1 MNFGKFKDAES
12 LLRSYE
18 NLEKEFTKKCQELAR
33 LRFAKKNVN
42 EMNTKGG
49 ALPRGGEIEK
59 TEANTKNDRVQDAG
73 GVNSNISN
81 INESSSD
88 RLVYESGRFAKK
100 STINAKNEL
109 SVESGRNKSEDSK
122 MESSGSAF
130 ELERVTGKKTALNGK
145 NELSVGSGGRE
156 SVDGEVGSGRR
167 ESVDDKVERGGSAF
181 ELKRL
186 TGKKT
191 TIDAKN
197 ELSAE
202 SGKSE
207 RVDDKMVSG
216 KSEREAFGMKNN
228 AEIKIGERVTKD
240 KINRKGEAFLDK
252 VYPPEESKCSK
263 SKIENG
269 ETFLGSDLEE
279 AGADRSSPFCG
290 ILESARNVLEGS
302 ALPENNEDEEELL
315 RENLSFDEGG
325 RESFNKN
332 QSEHECLNGCQ
343 SQSVKQTFNGSKRES
358 FGGSGSLN
366 GNRSEYEDLNKRQG
380 GSGSESENGSF
391 NETESLYRHQSLSES
406 RSSFK
411 NGSEVES
418 TQGFNQ
424 GDNLK
429 AQKNDWSYGNDEES
443 NINFGKNETER
454 EGKIENVPTNVN
466 ASKPENAVIGTMTPE
481 LLELL
486 LEKARTDGV
495 QDYIKRVLDKKS
507 NSPKLLGKSV
517 RGDGLILNSGV
528 KPLENI
534 REAGNYILKNY
545 FFD

>member
-33 LRFAKKNVN
+33 LRFAKINEN
-42 EMNTKGG
+42 EMNTEGG
-49 ALPRGGEIEK
+49 VLPRGREIENP
-59 TEANTKNDRVQDAG
+59 EADTKNDRVQDAG
-73 GVNSNISN
+73 GVKNSITNIVAK
-81 INESSSD
+81 SSVGLACERERAMGEKTTLD
-88 RLVYESGRFAKK
+88 
-100 STINAKNEL
+100 AKNEL
-109 SVESGRNKSEDSK
+109 SAGSGRRDSENGKMESGRR
-122 MESSGSAF
+122 ESVDDKV
-130 ELERVTGKKTALNGK
+130 ERGGLACEIERATGKKTALNGK
-145 NELSVGSGGRE
+145 NELSV
-156 SVDGEVGSGRR
+156 
-167 ESVDDKVERGGSAF
+167 
-181 ELKRL
+181 
-186 TGKKT
+186 
-191 TIDAKN
+191 
-197 ELSAE
+197 E

-228 AEIKIGERVTKD
+228 AEIKSGGVIGTKE
-240 KINRKGEAFLDK
+240 KTNKLNAFLDK

-279 AGADRSSPFCG
+279 AGADKSSPFCG
-290 ILESARNVLEGS
+290 ILESARSVLEGS
-302 ALPENNEDEEELL
+302 AVSENNLGEEELL
-315 RENLSFDEGG
+315 REDLSFEKNGSGG
-325 RESFNKN
+325 L
-332 QSEHECLNGCQ
+332 SEHK
-343 SQSVKQTFNGSKRES
+343 SQNETFNENES
-358 FGGSGSLN
+358 FGGSENQNGSFNGGVVGGRKSECGSGNGISSNEIFSESGSGNLNGRGSLN
-366 GNRSEYEDLNKRQG
+366 GNRSECEDLNRRQG
-380 GSGSESENGSF
+380 GSGLSSGSERGSLSGRLSENETF
-391 NETESLYRHQSLSES
+391 NGNESLSGRQSGN
-406 RSSFK
+406 RSSLK
-411 NGSEVES
+411 NGSEVENA
-418 TQGFNQ
+418 QGFNQ

-481 LLELL
+481 LLELM

>member
-33 LRFAKKNVN
+33 LRFAKKNEN

-59 TEANTKNDRVQDAG
+59 TEADTKNDRVQDAG
-73 GVNSNISN
+73 GVKNNISN

-100 STINAKNEL
+100 STINAENEL

-122 MESSGSAF
+122 MESSGSVF

-145 NELSVGSGGRE
+145 NELSV
-156 SVDGEVGSGRR
+156 
-167 ESVDDKVERGGSAF
+167 
-181 ELKRL
+181 
-186 TGKKT
+186 
-191 TIDAKN
+191 
-197 ELSAE
+197 E

-240 KINRKGEAFLDK
+240 KINRKGETLLDK

-263 SKIENG
+263 SKIESG

-302 ALPENNEDEEELL
+302 ALPENNEDKEELL

-380 GSGSESENGSF
+380 GSESENGSF

-418 TQGFNQ
+418 AQLFNQ

-481 LLELL
+481 LLESM

-528 KPLENI
+528 KPLGNI

>member
-33 LRFAKKNVN
+33 LRFAKINEN

-49 ALPRGGEIEK
+49 ALPRGREIENP
-59 TEANTKNDRVQDAG
+59 EANTKNDRVQDAS

-88 RLVYESGRFAKK
+88 RLVYELGRFAKK
-100 STINAKNEL
+100 STINAENEL

-122 MESSGSAF
+122 MESVRSEIPSN
-130 ELERVTGKKTALNGK
+130 EMENGA
-145 NELSVGSGGRE
+145 
-156 SVDGEVGSGRR
+156 EV
-167 ESVDDKVERGGSAF
+167 
-181 ELKRL
+181 
-186 TGKKT
+186 
-191 TIDAKN
+191 
-197 ELSAE
+197 
-202 SGKSE
+202 
-207 RVDDKMVSG
+207 
-216 KSEREAFGMKNN
+216 
-228 AEIKIGERVTKD
+228 KIGGVMGTKE
-240 KINRKGEAFLDK
+240 KTNKLNAFLDK

-290 ILESARNVLEGS
+290 ILESARSVLEGS
-302 ALPENNEDEEELL
+302 VVSENNLGEEEFLD
-315 RENLSFDEGG
+315 ENISFDEGG

-380 GSGSESENGSF
+380 GSESGSENGSF

-411 NGSEVES
+411 NGSEVEGA
-418 TQGFNQ
+418 QLFNQ

>member
-33 LRFAKKNVN
+33 LRFAKINEN
-42 EMNTKGG
+42 EMNTEGG
-49 ALPRGGEIEK
+49 VLPRGREIENP
-59 TEANTKNDRVQDAG
+59 EADTKNDRVQDAG
-73 GVNSNISN
+73 GVNNSITNIVAK
-81 INESSSD
+81 SSGGLACERERAMGEKTTLD
-88 RLVYESGRFAKK
+88 
-100 STINAKNEL
+100 AKNEL
-109 SVESGRNKSEDSK
+109 SVESDRNKSEDSK
-122 MESSGSAF
+122 MERGGSAF

-145 NELSVGSGGRE
+145 NELSVE
-156 SVDGEVGSGRR
+156 NGRR
-167 ESVDDKVERGGSAF
+167 ESENGEMKSGRSEIPS
-181 ELKRL
+181 
-186 TGKKT
+186 
-191 TIDAKN
+191 N
-197 ELSAE
+197 EMENGAE
-202 SGKSE
+202 
-207 RVDDKMVSG
+207 V
-216 KSEREAFGMKNN
+216 
-228 AEIKIGERVTKD
+228 KIGGLMGTKE
-240 KINRKGEAFLDK
+240 KTNKLNAFLDK

-269 ETFLGSDLEE
+269 ETLSSSDLEE
-279 AGADRSSPFCG
+279 AGADKSSPFCG
-290 ILESARNVLEGS
+290 ILESARSVLEGS
-302 ALPENNEDEEELL
+302 AVSENNLGEEELL

-325 RESFNKN
+325 SGSFNKN

-343 SQSVKQTFNGSKRES
+343 SQSVKQTFNGSERGSSSGISSNKIFSES
-358 FGGSGSLN
+358 GSGNLNGRGSLN
-366 GNRSEYEDLNKRQG
+366 GNRSECEDLNKRQG
-380 GSGSESENGSF
+380 GSGSESVNGSF
-391 NETESLYRHQSLSES
+391 NETESLYSHQSLSES

-411 NGSEVES
+411 NGSEVENA
-418 TQGFNQ
+418 QGFNQ
-424 GDNLK
+424 NDNLK

>member
-33 LRFAKKNVN
+33 LRFAKINEN
-42 EMNTKGG
+42 EMNTEGG
-49 ALPRGGEIEK
+49 VLPRGREIEK

-73 GVNSNISN
+73 GVNNSITNI
-81 INESSSD
+81 
-88 RLVYESGRFAKK
+88 VAK
-100 STINAKNEL
+100 
-109 SVESGRNKSEDSK
+109 
-122 MESSGSAF
+122 SSGGSVF
-130 ELERVTGKKTALNGK
+130 ELERATGKKTALNGK
-145 NELSVGSGGRE
+145 NELSVENGGRE
-156 SVDGEVGSGRR
+156 SVDGEVGSGGR
-167 ESVDDKVERGGSAF
+167 ESVDDKVESGRS
-181 ELKRL
+181 EMPS
-186 TGKKT
+186 
-191 TIDAKN
+191 N
-197 ELSAE
+197 EMENGAE
-202 SGKSE
+202 
-207 RVDDKMVSG
+207 V
-216 KSEREAFGMKNN
+216 
-228 AEIKIGERVTKD
+228 KIGGVMGTKE
-240 KINRKGEAFLDK
+240 KTNKLNAFLDK

-269 ETFLGSDLEE
+269 ETLSSSDLEE
-279 AGADRSSPFCG
+279 AGAEKSSPFCG
-290 ILESARNVLEGS
+290 ILESARSVLEGS
-302 ALPENNEDEEELL
+302 ALPENNEGEEELL

-325 RESFNKN
+325 SGSFNKN
-332 QSEHECLNGCQ
+332 RSEHECLNGCQ
-343 SQSVKQTFNGSKRES
+343 SQSVKQTFNGSERGSSSGISSNKIFSES
-358 FGGSGSLN
+358 GSGNLNGRGSLN
-366 GNRSEYEDLNKRQG
+366 GNRSECKDLNKRQG
-380 GSGSESENGSF
+380 GSGSESVNGSF
-391 NETESLYRHQSLSES
+391 NETESLYSHQRLSEN

-411 NGSEVES
+411 NGSEVENA
-418 TQGFNQ
+418 QLFNQ
-424 GDNLK
+424 GNNLK

>member
-33 LRFAKKNVN
+33 LRFAKINEN

-122 MESSGSAF
+122 MESGRSEIPSN
-130 ELERVTGKKTALNGK
+130 EMENG
-145 NELSVGSGGRE
+145 
-156 SVDGEVGSGRR
+156 
-167 ESVDDKVERGGSAF
+167 
-181 ELKRL
+181 
-186 TGKKT
+186 
-191 TIDAKN
+191 
-197 ELSAE
+197 
-202 SGKSE
+202 
-207 RVDDKMVSG
+207 
-216 KSEREAFGMKNN
+216 
-228 AEIKIGERVTKD
+228 AEIKSGGVMGTKE
-240 KINRKGEAFLDK
+240 KTNKLNAFLDK

-302 ALPENNEDEEELL
+302 VVSENNLGEEEFLD
-315 RENLSFDEGG
+315 ENISFDEGG

-366 GNRSEYEDLNKRQG
+366 GNRSECEDLNKRQG
-380 GSGSESENGSF
+380 GSESGSENGSF

-411 NGSEVES
+411 NGSEVENA
-418 TQGFNQ
+418 QGFNQ

>member
-33 LRFAKKNVN
+33 LRFAKINEN

-49 ALPRGGEIEK
+49 TLPRGGEIEK
-59 TEANTKNDRVQDAG
+59 TEADTKNDRVQDAG

-88 RLVYESGRFAKK
+88 RSVYELGRFAKK
-100 STINAKNEL
+100 STINAENEL

-122 MESSGSAF
+122 MESGRSETPSN
-130 ELERVTGKKTALNGK
+130 EMENGA
-145 NELSVGSGGRE
+145 
-156 SVDGEVGSGRR
+156 EV
-167 ESVDDKVERGGSAF
+167 
-181 ELKRL
+181 
-186 TGKKT
+186 
-191 TIDAKN
+191 
-197 ELSAE
+197 
-202 SGKSE
+202 
-207 RVDDKMVSG
+207 
-216 KSEREAFGMKNN
+216 
-228 AEIKIGERVTKD
+228 KIGGVMGTKE
-240 KINRKGEAFLDK
+240 KTNKLNAFLDK

-279 AGADRSSPFCG
+279 AGAEKSSPFCG
-290 ILESARNVLEGS
+290 ILESARNVLEGL

-366 GNRSEYEDLNKRQG
+366 GNRSECEDLNKRQG
-380 GSGSESENGSF
+380 GSENGSF
-391 NETESLYRHQSLSES
+391 NETESLYSHQSLSES

-418 TQGFNQ
+418 AQLFNQ
-424 GDNLK
+424 GNNLK

>member
-33 LRFAKKNVN
+33 LRFAKINEN

-122 MESSGSAF
+122 MESGGSVF
-130 ELERVTGKKTALNGK
+130 ELECATGKKTALNGK
-145 NELSVGSGGRE
+145 NELSV
-156 SVDGEVGSGRR
+156 
-167 ESVDDKVERGGSAF
+167 
-181 ELKRL
+181 
-186 TGKKT
+186 
-191 TIDAKN
+191 
-197 ELSAE
+197 E

-366 GNRSEYEDLNKRQG
+366 GNRSECEDLNKRQG
-380 GSGSESENGSF
+380 GSGSESVNGSF

-418 TQGFNQ
+418 AQLFNQ

>member
-33 LRFAKKNVN
+33 LRFAKINEN

-49 ALPRGGEIEK
+49 VLPRGREIEK

-73 GVNSNISN
+73 GVKNNISN

-100 STINAKNEL
+100 STINAENEL
-109 SVESGRNKSEDSK
+109 SVESDRNKSEDSK
-122 MESSGSAF
+122 MESGGSVF
-130 ELERVTGKKTALNGK
+130 ELECATGKKTALNGK
-145 NELSVGSGGRE
+145 NELSV
-156 SVDGEVGSGRR
+156 
-167 ESVDDKVERGGSAF
+167 
-181 ELKRL
+181 
-186 TGKKT
+186 
-191 TIDAKN
+191 
-197 ELSAE
+197 E

-366 GNRSEYEDLNKRQG
+366 GNRSECEDLNKRQG
-380 GSGSESENGSF
+380 ESVNGSF

-418 TQGFNQ
+418 AQLFNQ

>member
-33 LRFAKKNVN
+33 LRFAKINEN

-49 ALPRGGEIEK
+49 ALPRGREIEK
-59 TEANTKNDRVQDAG
+59 IEANTKNDRVQDAG

-122 MESSGSAF
+122 MESGRSEIPSN
-130 ELERVTGKKTALNGK
+130 EMENG
-145 NELSVGSGGRE
+145 
-156 SVDGEVGSGRR
+156 
-167 ESVDDKVERGGSAF
+167 
-181 ELKRL
+181 
-186 TGKKT
+186 
-191 TIDAKN
+191 
-197 ELSAE
+197 
-202 SGKSE
+202 
-207 RVDDKMVSG
+207 
-216 KSEREAFGMKNN
+216 
-228 AEIKIGERVTKD
+228 AEIKSGGVMGTKE
-240 KINRKGEAFLDK
+240 KTNKLNAFLDK

-366 GNRSEYEDLNKRQG
+366 GNRSECEDLNKRQG
-380 GSGSESENGSF
+380 GSGSESVNGSF

-418 TQGFNQ
+418 AQLFNQ

>member
-33 LRFAKKNVN
+33 LRFAKINEN
-42 EMNTKGG
+42 EMTTEGG
-49 ALPRGGEIEK
+49 VLPRGREIENP
-59 TEANTKNDRVQDAG
+59 EADTKNDRVQDAG
-73 GVNSNISN
+73 GVKNNISN

-100 STINAKNEL
+100 STIN
-109 SVESGRNKSEDSK
+109 
-122 MESSGSAF
+122 
-130 ELERVTGKKTALNGK
+130 GK
-145 NELSVGSGGRE
+145 NELSV
-156 SVDGEVGSGRR
+156 
-167 ESVDDKVERGGSAF
+167 
-181 ELKRL
+181 
-186 TGKKT
+186 
-191 TIDAKN
+191 
-197 ELSAE
+197 E

-269 ETFLGSDLEE
+269 ETLSSSDLEE
-279 AGADRSSPFCG
+279 AGAEKSSPFCG
-290 ILESARNVLEGS
+290 ILESARSVLEGS
-302 ALPENNEDEEELL
+302 ALPENNDDEEEFLD
-315 RENLSFDEGG
+315 ENISFDEGG

-343 SQSVKQTFNGSKRES
+343 SQSVKQTFNGSKSES

-366 GNRSEYEDLNKRQG
+366 GNRSECEDLNKRQG
-380 GSGSESENGSF
+380 GSGSESVNGSF
-391 NETESLYRHQSLSES
+391 NETESLYSHQSLSES

-418 TQGFNQ
+418 TLGFNQ
-424 GDNLK
+424 NGNLK

>member
-33 LRFAKKNVN
+33 LRFAKINEN

-122 MESSGSAF
+122 MESGRSEIPSN
-130 ELERVTGKKTALNGK
+130 EMENG
-145 NELSVGSGGRE
+145 
-156 SVDGEVGSGRR
+156 
-167 ESVDDKVERGGSAF
+167 
-181 ELKRL
+181 
-186 TGKKT
+186 
-191 TIDAKN
+191 
-197 ELSAE
+197 
-202 SGKSE
+202 
-207 RVDDKMVSG
+207 
-216 KSEREAFGMKNN
+216 
-228 AEIKIGERVTKD
+228 AEIKSGGVMGTKE
-240 KINRKGEAFLDK
+240 KTNKLNAFLDK

-366 GNRSEYEDLNKRQG
+366 GNRSECEDLNKRQG
-380 GSGSESENGSF
+380 ESVNGSF

-418 TQGFNQ
+418 AQLFNQ

>member
-33 LRFAKKNVN
+33 LRFAKINEN
-42 EMNTKGG
+42 EMNTEGG
-49 ALPRGGEIEK
+49 VLPRGREIENP
-59 TEANTKNDRVQDAG
+59 EADTKNDRVQDAG
-73 GVNSNISN
+73 GVKNSITNIVAK
-81 INESSSD
+81 SSVGLACERERAMGEKTTLD
-88 RLVYESGRFAKK
+88 
-100 STINAKNEL
+100 AKNEL
-109 SVESGRNKSEDSK
+109 SVENGR
-122 MESSGSAF
+122 
-130 ELERVTGKKTALNGK
+130 
-145 NELSVGSGGRE
+145 RE

-167 ESVDDKVERGGSAF
+167 ESVDDKVERGGLAF
-181 ELKRL
+181 EIERA

-191 TIDAKN
+191 ALNAKN
-197 ELSAE
+197 ELSVE

-216 KSEREAFGMKNN
+216 KSEREAFEMKNN
-228 AEIKIGERVTKD
+228 AEIKSGGVMGTKE
-240 KINRKGEAFLDK
+240 KTNKLNAFLDK

-279 AGADRSSPFCG
+279 AGAEKSSPFCG
-290 ILESARNVLEGS
+290 ILESARSVLEGS
-302 ALPENNEDEEELL
+302 AVSENNLGEEELL
-315 RENLSFDEGG
+315 RENLSFE
-325 RESFNKN
+325 KN
-332 QSEHECLNGCQ
+332 
-343 SQSVKQTFNGSKRES
+343 
-358 FGGSGSLN
+358 GSGSLN
-366 GNRSEYEDLNKRQG
+366 GEVAGGRKSESSNESDDINGSNDLSESSSNKIFSESGSGNLNGRGSLNGNQSECEDLNKRQG
-380 GSGSESENGSF
+380 GSGSERGSLSGRLSENETF
-391 NETESLYRHQSLSES
+391 NGNESLSGSQSES

-418 TQGFNQ
+418 AQGFNQ
-424 GDNLK
+424 NGNLK

>member
-1 MNFGKFKDAES
+1 M
-12 LLRSYE
+12 
-18 NLEKEFTKKCQELAR
+18 
-33 LRFAKKNVN
+33 
-42 EMNTKGG
+42 
-49 ALPRGGEIEK
+49 
-59 TEANTKNDRVQDAG
+59 
-73 GVNSNISN
+73 
-81 INESSSD
+81 
-88 RLVYESGRFAKK
+88 
-100 STINAKNEL
+100 
-109 SVESGRNKSEDSK
+109 
-122 MESSGSAF
+122 
-130 ELERVTGKKTALNGK
+130 
-145 NELSVGSGGRE
+145 
-156 SVDGEVGSGRR
+156 
-167 ESVDDKVERGGSAF
+167 
-181 ELKRL
+181 
-186 TGKKT
+186 
-191 TIDAKN
+191 
-197 ELSAE
+197 
-202 SGKSE
+202 
-207 RVDDKMVSG
+207 
-216 KSEREAFGMKNN
+216 
-228 AEIKIGERVTKD
+228 
-240 KINRKGEAFLDK
+240 
-252 VYPPEESKCSK
+252 
-263 SKIENG
+263 
-269 ETFLGSDLEE
+269 
-279 AGADRSSPFCG
+279 
-290 ILESARNVLEGS
+290 LEGS
-302 ALPENNEDEEELL
+302 VVSENNLGEEEFLD
-315 RENLSFDEGG
+315 ENISFDEGG

-358 FGGSGSLN
+358 SGGSGSLN
-366 GNRSEYEDLNKRQG
+366 GNRSECEDLNKRQG
-380 GSGSESENGSF
+380 GSGSENGSF

-418 TQGFNQ
+418 AQLFNQ

>member
-33 LRFAKKNVN
+33 LRFAKINEN
-42 EMNTKGG
+42 EMNIEGG

-59 TEANTKNDRVQDAG
+59 TEADTKNERVQGASG
-73 GVNSNISN
+73 AKNNISN
-81 INESSSD
+81 INVENGGGSVFGRERVLRENPAQKTKNETLVESGRSNMEDSKMESGGS
-88 RLVYESGRFAKK
+88 VYELGRFAKK
-100 STINAKNEL
+100 STINAENEL
-109 SVESGRNKSEDSK
+109 SV
-122 MESSGSAF
+122 
-130 ELERVTGKKTALNGK
+130 
-145 NELSVGSGGRE
+145 
-156 SVDGEVGSGRR
+156 
-167 ESVDDKVERGGSAF
+167 
-181 ELKRL
+181 
-186 TGKKT
+186 
-191 TIDAKN
+191 
-197 ELSAE
+197 E

-216 KSEREAFGMKNN
+216 KSEKEAFGMKNN

-240 KINRKGEAFLDK
+240 KINRKGEVFLDK

-269 ETFLGSDLEE
+269 ETFSGSDLEE

-290 ILESARNVLEGS
+290 ILESARSVLEGS
-302 ALPENNEDEEELL
+302 AVSENNLGEEVLL

-325 RESFNKN
+325 SG
-332 QSEHECLNGCQ
+332 SLNGEVIGGRKSEC
-343 SQSVKQTFNGSKRES
+343 GSGS
-358 FGGSGSLN
+358 GYLNGSGSLN
-366 GNRSEYEDLNKRQG
+366 GNRSECEDFNRRQG
-380 GSGSESENGSF
+380 GSGNVNGSF
-391 NETESLYRHQSLSES
+391 NENESLYRHQSLSEN

-411 NGSEVES
+411 NGSEVEGA
-418 TQGFNQ
+418 QLFNKS
-424 GDNLK
+424 DNLK
-429 AQKNDWSYGNDEES
+429 AQENGWSYGNDEES

-481 LLELL
+481 LLELM

>member
-1 MNFGKFKDAES
+1 MERVTGKK
-12 LLRSYE
+12 
-18 NLEKEFTKKCQELAR
+18 T
-33 LRFAKKNVN
+33 
-42 EMNTKGG
+42 
-49 ALPRGGEIEK
+49 ALNG
-59 TEANTKNDRVQDAG
+59 
-73 GVNSNISN
+73 
-81 INESSSD
+81 
-88 RLVYESGRFAKK
+88 
-100 STINAKNEL
+100 KNEL
-109 SVESGRNKSEDSK
+109 SAGSGGREGVDGEVGSGRRESVDDK
-122 MESSGSAF
+122 MESSGSVF

-145 NELSVGSGGRE
+145 NELSV
-156 SVDGEVGSGRR
+156 
-167 ESVDDKVERGGSAF
+167 
-181 ELKRL
+181 
-186 TGKKT
+186 
-191 TIDAKN
+191 
-197 ELSAE
+197 E

-263 SKIENG
+263 SKIESG

-279 AGADRSSPFCG
+279 ARADRSSPFCG
-290 ILESARNVLEGS
+290 ILESAMSALEGS
-302 ALPENNEDEEELL
+302 VVSENNLGEEEFLD
-315 RENLSFDEGG
+315 ENISFDEGG

-332 QSEHECLNGCQ
+332 QSEHECINGYQ

-366 GNRSEYEDLNKRQG
+366 GNRSECEDLNKRQG
-380 GSGSESENGSF
+380 GSGSENGSF

-418 TQGFNQ
+418 AQLFNQ

>member
-33 LRFAKKNVN
+33 LRFAKINEN

-49 ALPRGGEIEK
+49 VLPRGREIENP
-59 TEANTKNDRVQDAG
+59 EADTKNDRVQDAG

-100 STINAKNEL
+100 STINAENEL

-122 MESSGSAF
+122 MESCGSVF

-145 NELSVGSGGRE
+145 NELSV
-156 SVDGEVGSGRR
+156 
-167 ESVDDKVERGGSAF
+167 
-181 ELKRL
+181 
-186 TGKKT
+186 
-191 TIDAKN
+191 
-197 ELSAE
+197 E

-207 RVDDKMVSG
+207 RVDDKIVSG

-269 ETFLGSDLEE
+269 EIFLGSDLEE
-279 AGADRSSPFCG
+279 AGAEKSSPFCG
-290 ILESARNVLEGS
+290 ILESARSVLEGS
-302 ALPENNEDEEELL
+302 ALPENNEDEEEFLD
-315 RENLSFDEGG
+315 ENISFDEGG

-366 GNRSEYEDLNKRQG
+366 ENRSECEDLNKRQG
-380 GSGSESENGSF
+380 GSGSESVNGSF
-391 NETESLYRHQSLSES
+391 NETESLYSHQSLSQS

>member
-33 LRFAKKNVN
+33 LRFAKINEN
-42 EMNTKGG
+42 EMSTEGEE
-49 ALPRGGEIEK
+49 LPRGREIENP
-59 TEANTKNDRVQDAG
+59 EADTKNDRVQDAS
-73 GVNSNISN
+73 GVKNNISN
-81 INESSSD
+81 INVENGGGS
-88 RLVYESGRFAKK
+88 VYELGRFAKK
-100 STINAKNEL
+100 STINAENEL
-109 SVESGRNKSEDSK
+109 SVGSGRNKSEDSK
-122 MESSGSAF
+122 MESGGSVF

-145 NELSVGSGGRE
+145 NELSVENGRRE
-156 SVDGEVGSGRR
+156 SVDGEMESGGRESENGEMESGRS
-167 ESVDDKVERGGSAF
+167 EIPS
-181 ELKRL
+181 
-186 TGKKT
+186 
-191 TIDAKN
+191 N
-197 ELSAE
+197 EMENGAE
-202 SGKSE
+202 
-207 RVDDKMVSG
+207 V
-216 KSEREAFGMKNN
+216 
-228 AEIKIGERVTKD
+228 KIGGVMGTKE
-240 KINRKGEAFLDK
+240 KTNKLNAFLDK

-269 ETFLGSDLEE
+269 ETLSSSDLEE

-290 ILESARNVLEGS
+290 ILESARSVLEGS
-302 ALPENNEDEEELL
+302 AVSENNLGEEELL
-315 RENLSFDEGG
+315 RENLSFEKNGSGSLNGEIVGG
-325 RESFNKN
+325 RKSESSNE
-332 QSEHECLNGCQ
+332 SD
-343 SQSVKQTFNGSKRES
+343 VINGSNDLSES
-358 FGGSGSLN
+358 LSESSSNKIFSESGSGNLNGSGSLN
-366 GNRSEYEDLNKRQG
+366 GNRSECEDLNKRQG
-380 GSGSESENGSF
+380 ESVKGSF

-411 NGSEVES
+411 NGSEAES
-418 TQGFNQ
+418 AQGFNQ

>member
-33 LRFAKKNVN
+33 LRFAKINEN

-109 SVESGRNKSEDSK
+109 SV
-122 MESSGSAF
+122 
-130 ELERVTGKKTALNGK
+130 
-145 NELSVGSGGRE
+145 GSGGRE

-167 ESVDDKVERGGSAF
+167 ESVDDKVERGGSVF
-181 ELKRL
+181 ELERV

-191 TIDAKN
+191 ALNGKN
-197 ELSAE
+197 ELSVE

-269 ETFLGSDLEE
+269 ETFLSSDLEE

-343 SQSVKQTFNGSKRES
+343 SQSVKQTFNGSKSES

-366 GNRSEYEDLNKRQG
+366 GNRSECEDLNKRQG
-380 GSGSESENGSF
+380 ESVNGSF

-411 NGSEVES
+411 NGSEAES
-418 TQGFNQ
+418 AQGFNQ

>member
-33 LRFAKKNVN
+33 LRFAKINEN

-49 ALPRGGEIEK
+49 VLPRGREIEK
-59 TEANTKNDRVQDAG
+59 IEANTKNDRVQDAG

-122 MESSGSAF
+122 MESGRSEIPSN
-130 ELERVTGKKTALNGK
+130 EMENGA
-145 NELSVGSGGRE
+145 
-156 SVDGEVGSGRR
+156 EV
-167 ESVDDKVERGGSAF
+167 
-181 ELKRL
+181 
-186 TGKKT
+186 
-191 TIDAKN
+191 
-197 ELSAE
+197 
-202 SGKSE
+202 
-207 RVDDKMVSG
+207 
-216 KSEREAFGMKNN
+216 
-228 AEIKIGERVTKD
+228 KIGGVMGTKE
-240 KINRKGEAFLDK
+240 KTNKLNAFLDK

-315 RENLSFDEGG
+315 RENLSFDESG

-366 GNRSEYEDLNKRQG
+366 ENRSEYEDLNKRQG
-380 GSGSESENGSF
+380 GSESGSENGSF

-418 TQGFNQ
+418 AQLFNQ

>member
-33 LRFAKKNVN
+33 LRFAKINEN

-49 ALPRGGEIEK
+49 ALPRGREIENP
-59 TEANTKNDRVQDAG
+59 EADTKNDRVQDAG
-73 GVNSNISN
+73 GVNNSITNI
-81 INESSSD
+81 
-88 RLVYESGRFAKK
+88 VAKIGGGLASEWERVTGK
-100 STINAKNEL
+100 KTTLDAKNEL
-109 SVESGRNKSEDSK
+109 SVEN
-122 MESSGSAF
+122 
-130 ELERVTGKKTALNGK
+130 
-145 NELSVGSGGRE
+145 
-156 SVDGEVGSGRR
+156 GRR
-167 ESVDDKVERGGSAF
+167 ESENG
-181 ELKRL
+181 EM
-186 TGKKT
+186 
-191 TIDAKN
+191 
-197 ELSAE
+197 E
-202 SGKSE
+202 SGRSE
-207 RVDDKMVSG
+207 IPSNEMENG
-216 KSEREAFGMKNN
+216 
-228 AEIKIGERVTKD
+228 AEVKIGGVMGTKE
-240 KINRKGEAFLDK
+240 KTNKLNAFLDK

-279 AGADRSSPFCG
+279 AGAKKSSPFCG
-290 ILESARNVLEGS
+290 ILESARSVLEGS
-302 ALPENNEDEEELL
+302 ALPKNNESEEERL

-325 RESFNKN
+325 SGSFNKN

-343 SQSVKQTFNGSKRES
+343 SQSVKQTFNGSERGSSSGISSNKILSES
-358 FGGSGSLN
+358 GSGNLNGRGSLN
-366 GNRSEYEDLNKRQG
+366 GNRSECKDLNKRQG
-380 GSGSESENGSF
+380 GSGSESVNGRF
-391 NETESLYRHQSLSES
+391 NETESLYSHQSLSES

-418 TQGFNQ
+418 TLGFNQ
-424 GDNLK
+424 NGNLK

>member
-33 LRFAKKNVN
+33 LRFAKINEN
-42 EMNTKGG
+42 EMTTEGG
-49 ALPRGGEIEK
+49 VLPRGREIENP
-59 TEANTKNDRVQDAG
+59 EADTKNDRVQDAG

-100 STINAKNEL
+100 STINAENEL

-122 MESSGSAF
+122 MESGGSVF
-130 ELERVTGKKTALNGK
+130 ELKRVTGKKTALNGK
-145 NELSVGSGGRE
+145 NELSAGNGGRE
-156 SVDGEVGSGRR
+156 SVDGEMESGGR
-167 ESVDDKVERGGSAF
+167 ESVDDKVERGGSVF
-181 ELKRL
+181 ELERV

-191 TIDAKN
+191 ALKGKN
-197 ELSAE
+197 ELSAGSGGRESENGKME
-202 SGKSE
+202 SGRSE
-207 RVDDKMVSG
+207 TPSNEMENG
-216 KSEREAFGMKNN
+216 
-228 AEIKIGERVTKD
+228 AEVKIGGVMGTKE
-240 KINRKGEAFLDK
+240 KTNKLNALLDK

-279 AGADRSSPFCG
+279 AGAEKSSPFCG

-302 ALPENNEDEEELL
+302 ALPESNEDEEEFLD
-315 RENLSFDEGG
+315 ENISFDEGG

-366 GNRSEYEDLNKRQG
+366 GNRSECEDLNKRQG
-380 GSGSESENGSF
+380 ESVNGSF
-391 NETESLYRHQSLSES
+391 NETESLYSHQSLSES
-406 RSSFK
+406 RSSLK

>member
-33 LRFAKKNVN
+33 LRFAKINEN

-49 ALPRGGEIEK
+49 ALPRGREIEK
-59 TEANTKNDRVQDAG
+59 IEANTKNDRVQDAG
-73 GVNSNISN
+73 GVKNNISN

-100 STINAKNEL
+100 STINAENEL

-122 MESSGSAF
+122 MESGRSEIPSN
-130 ELERVTGKKTALNGK
+130 EMENG
-145 NELSVGSGGRE
+145 
-156 SVDGEVGSGRR
+156 
-167 ESVDDKVERGGSAF
+167 
-181 ELKRL
+181 
-186 TGKKT
+186 
-191 TIDAKN
+191 
-197 ELSAE
+197 
-202 SGKSE
+202 
-207 RVDDKMVSG
+207 
-216 KSEREAFGMKNN
+216 
-228 AEIKIGERVTKD
+228 AEIKSGGVMGTKE
-240 KINRKGEAFLDK
+240 KTNKLNAFLDK

-366 GNRSEYEDLNKRQG
+366 GNRSECEDLNKRQG
-380 GSGSESENGSF
+380 GSGSVNGSF

>member
-33 LRFAKKNVN
+33 LRFAKINEN

-49 ALPRGGEIEK
+49 ALPRGREIEK
-59 TEANTKNDRVQDAG
+59 IEADTKNDRVQDAG

-122 MESSGSAF
+122 MES
-130 ELERVTGKKTALNGK
+130 
-145 NELSVGSGGRE
+145 GGRE
-156 SVDGEVGSGRR
+156 S
-167 ESVDDKVERGGSAF
+167 
-181 ELKRL
+181 
-186 TGKKT
+186 
-191 TIDAKN
+191 
-197 ELSAE
+197 
-202 SGKSE
+202 
-207 RVDDKMVSG
+207 VDDKMVSG

-240 KINRKGEAFLDK
+240 KINRKGEALLDK

-315 RENLSFDEGG
+315 RENLSFDE
-325 RESFNKN
+325 
-332 QSEHECLNGCQ
+332 C
-343 SQSVKQTFNGSKRES
+343 
-358 FGGSGSLN
+358 GSGSLN

-418 TQGFNQ
+418 TQLFNQ

>member
-33 LRFAKKNVN
+33 LRFAKINEN

-49 ALPRGGEIEK
+49 VLPRGREIEK

-73 GVNSNISN
+73 GVKNNISN

-100 STINAKNEL
+100 STINAENEL
-109 SVESGRNKSEDSK
+109 SVESDRNKSEDSK
-122 MESSGSAF
+122 MESGGSVF
-130 ELERVTGKKTALNGK
+130 ELECATGKKTALNGK
-145 NELSVGSGGRE
+145 NELSV
-156 SVDGEVGSGRR
+156 
-167 ESVDDKVERGGSAF
+167 
-181 ELKRL
+181 
-186 TGKKT
+186 
-191 TIDAKN
+191 
-197 ELSAE
+197 E

-290 ILESARNVLEGS
+290 ILESARSVLEGS

-358 FGGSGSLN
+358 FGGGGSLN

-380 GSGSESENGSF
+380 GSGSES
-391 NETESLYRHQSLSES
+391 
-406 RSSFK
+406 
-411 NGSEVES
+411 
-418 TQGFNQ
+418 
-424 GDNLK
+424 D
-429 AQKNDWSYGNDEES
+429 
-443 NINFGKNETER
+443 
-454 EGKIENVPTNVN
+454 
-466 ASKPENAVIGTMTPE
+466 
-481 LLELL
+481 
-486 LEKARTDGV
+486 
-495 QDYIKRVLDKKS
+495 
-507 NSPKLLGKSV
+507 
-517 RGDGLILNSGV
+517 
-528 KPLENI
+528 
-534 REAGNYILKNY
+534 
-545 FFD
+545 

>member
-33 LRFAKKNVN
+33 LRFAKINEN
-42 EMNTKGG
+42 EMNTEGG

-59 TEANTKNDRVQDAG
+59 TEADTKKMRIQGAS

-81 INESSSD
+81 INVENGGGSVFEFERVLRKNPAQKTKNETIVENGGSNMEDSKMESGGS
-88 RLVYESGRFAKK
+88 VYELGRFAKK
-100 STINAKNEL
+100 STTNAENEL
-109 SVESGRNKSEDSK
+109 SV
-122 MESSGSAF
+122 
-130 ELERVTGKKTALNGK
+130 
-145 NELSVGSGGRE
+145 
-156 SVDGEVGSGRR
+156 
-167 ESVDDKVERGGSAF
+167 
-181 ELKRL
+181 
-186 TGKKT
+186 
-191 TIDAKN
+191 
-197 ELSAE
+197 E

-216 KSEREAFGMKNN
+216 KSERVDGKMASGKSESEAFGMKNN

-240 KINRKGEAFLDK
+240 KINRKGEVFLDK

-269 ETFLGSDLEE
+269 ETFSGSDLEE

-290 ILESARNVLEGS
+290 ILESARSVLEGS
-302 ALPENNEDEEELL
+302 ALSENNKGEEELL
-315 RENLSFDEGG
+315 RENLSFDE
-325 RESFNKN
+325 S
-332 QSEHECLNGCQ
+332 
-343 SQSVKQTFNGSKRES
+343 
-358 FGGSGSLN
+358 GSGN
-366 GNRSEYEDLNKRQG
+366 V
-380 GSGSESENGSF
+380 NGSF
-391 NETESLYRHQSLSES
+391 NENESLYRHQSLSEN

-411 NGSEVES
+411 NGSGVES
-418 TQGFNQ
+418 AQLFNQ

-429 AQKNDWSYGNDEES
+429 AQKNGWSYGNDEES

-481 LLELL
+481 LLELM

>member
-33 LRFAKKNVN
+33 LRFAKINEN

-59 TEANTKNDRVQDAG
+59 TEADTKNDRVQDAG

-122 MESSGSAF
+122 MESGGSVF
-130 ELERVTGKKTALNGK
+130 ELKRVTGKKTTLDAK
-145 NELSVGSGGRE
+145 NELS
-156 SVDGEVGSGRR
+156 VGSGRR
-167 ESVDDKVERGGSAF
+167 ESVDDKVERGGSVF
-181 ELKRL
+181 ELERV

-191 TIDAKN
+191 ALNGKN

-216 KSEREAFGMKNN
+216 RSEIPSNEMENG
-228 AEIKIGERVTKD
+228 AEVKIGGVNRTKE
-240 KINRKGEAFLDK
+240 KTNKLNAFLDK

-269 ETFLGSDLEE
+269 ETLSSSDLEE

-290 ILESARNVLEGS
+290 ILESTRNVLEGS
-302 ALPENNEDEEELL
+302 ALPANNEGEEEFLD
-315 RENLSFDEGG
+315 ENISFDE
-325 RESFNKN
+325 
-332 QSEHECLNGCQ
+332 
-343 SQSVKQTFNGSKRES
+343 
-358 FGGSGSLN
+358 GGSGSLN
-366 GNRSEYEDLNKRQG
+366 GNRSECEDLNKRQG
-380 GSGSESENGSF
+380 ESVNGSF

-418 TQGFNQ
+418 ALGFNQ
-424 GDNLK
+424 NGNLK